1 MKCSQKIFLL
11 YFHFFRVL
19 KFVTMNITHIMENI
33 CILIF
38 IIEEINRNRIR
49 SSEECTLNDCD
60 SDLKIRMNYLPSLK
74 KFSAQWVLKN

>member
-1 MKCSQKIFLL
+1 
-11 YFHFFRVL
+11 
-19 KFVTMNITHIMENI
+19 MNITYIMENI

-60 SDLKIRMNYLPSLK
+60 SDLKIYMNYLPSLK
-74 KFSAQWVLKN
+74 KFSAQ